1 MNHTIQQLL
10 PTFEP
15 SEADLVERALAQP
28 LDAKIRRSVGLLR
41 MYEQGALKM
50 SPDGYYL
57 AFSGGK
63 DSCVI
68 KQLAIESGVKFKSY
82 YNLTTIDP
90 PELVQFIKRQHHE
103 VAWNKPAKPM
113 MERLIDRSNGPP
125 TRLVRWCCAEY
136 KEQGGSHMFKIIGVR
151 VAESARRAATWR
163 EFVPNRNKGSILAPI
178 AYWTDEDVWAFIR
191 SRNLS
196 YCELYDQGFKRLGC
210 IGCPLAGREGQ
221 YREFAR
227 WPKYERMWKRAVF
240 KFYDRW
246 HLVPINRPF
255 WEKLGPRDL
264 PHKLA
269 TKFGTAIVTDADEAE
284 RLGVKIGAEVRTQYH
299 WWRYFEDFGS
309 AQGLWDWWRSGKASE
324 GEADCT
330 YEEMMMNV

>member
-15 SEADLVERALAQP
+15 SEADLVARALAQP
-28 LDAKIRRSVGLLR
+28 LEDKIRRSIGLMR
-41 MYEQGALKM
+41 KYEQGALNLA
-50 SPDGYYL
+50 PDGYYL

-90 PELVQFIKRQHHE
+90 PELVGFIKRHHGE
-103 VAWNKPAKPM
+103 VGWIKQAKPM
-113 MERLIDRSNGPP
+113 LQYMVERGKGPP
-125 TRLVRWCCAEY
+125 TKLMRWCCEAY
-136 KEQGGSHMFKIIGVR
+136 KERGGNGRFKIIGVR
-151 VAESARRAATWR
+151 VEESVRRAAWR
-163 EFVPNRNKGSILAPI
+163 EFVPSSSSPLLAPI

-191 SRNLS
+191 SRNLP

-210 IGCPLAGREGQ
+210 IGCPMAGREGQ
-221 YREFAR
+221 AREFAR

-240 KFYDRW
+240 TFYDRW
-246 HLVPINRPF
+246 HLVPLNCPF
-255 WEKLGPRDL
+255 WEMLGPRDRL
-264 PHKLA
+264 HKLA
-269 TKFGTAIVTDADEAE
+269 TEFGTAIVTDKADAE